1 MSGID
6 KYYENDQGRQPL
18 GNWQGMKERRN
29 TVVSYFFSSMHPISF
44 NIWCTLMWQLIKITT
59 NTTLLHI
66 INLHQRSGSCLKSKA
81 WWDNFAQIADN
92 LHQFVFVA
100 IKSPKHMLMLMCNV
114 FSCRSHCSLS
124 LYYLYLSIIFIYIRA
139 GVVFFIHETLWFL
152 WSVKVSP
159 VALTSELCLQH
170 FHSAVPE
177 QRACC

>member
-44 NIWCTLMWQLIKITT
+44 NIWCTLMWQLIKIKT

-92 LHQFVFVA
+92 LHQFVV
-100 IKSPKHMLMLMCNV
+100 
-114 FSCRSHCSLS
+114 CSRQITKTHVDVDVQQIFWYKPLF
-124 LYYLYLSIIFIYIRA
+124 FIYIRA
-139 GVVFFIHETLWFL
+139 DSLYMKLSIKGRIRFL
-152 WSVKVSP
+152 WSV
-159 VALTSELCLQH
+159 
-170 FHSAVPE
+170 
-177 QRACC
+177 